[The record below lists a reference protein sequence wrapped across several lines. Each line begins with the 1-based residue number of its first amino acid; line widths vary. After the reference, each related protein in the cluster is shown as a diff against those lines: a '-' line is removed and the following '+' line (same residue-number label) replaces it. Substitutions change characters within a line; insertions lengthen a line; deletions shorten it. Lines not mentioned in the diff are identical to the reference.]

1 MKKEHIVV
9 LLEEMND
16 KFSIVLEGH
25 AVLKSAI
32 ERNRQF
38 IGEVRDELN
47 LKIDAVHDKLDAKI
61 DAVHDKLDAKIDA
74 VHDKLDAKI
83 DEVHDKLDAKI
94 QAVRESLSEEI
105 RQVAD
110 NLAAHRADTEMHAG
124 YRVGEK

>member
-1 MKKEHIVV
+1 MKKDHIAV

-16 KFSIVLEGH
+16 KFSVVLEGH

-32 ERNRQF
+32 ERNREF

-61 DAVHDKLDAKIDA
+61 DAVHDKLDAKIDGVNQRLEA
-74 VHDKLDAKI
+74 Q
-83 DEVHDKLDAKI
+83 I